1 MTTIIKSGQLGKSA
15 SDISLPLLLKNRD
28 YIRNLTKYFR
38 ILSKLEVKV
47 WSYLVTGGTTTDTK
61 PG

>member
-38 ILSKLEVKV
+38 ILSNLEVKV
-47 WSYLVTGGTTTDTK
+47 
-61 PG
+61 